1 MSVETLVDV
10 LLTVAA
16 ITAIGG
22 GVGCATSPAWAAVVV
37 GVVVLGIVVVARTG
51 RKPE

>member
-10 LLTVAA
+10 LLTVFA
-16 ITAIGG
+16 IAAIGG
-22 GVGCATSPAWAAVVV
+22 GVGCATSPAWGSVVV
-37 GVVVLGIVVVARTG
+37 GIAVLGIVVVARTG